1 MNKCILIFAFA
12 LLLKPILPVISFMV
26 NYDYIAKELCE
37 NKTKPE
43 LHCNGKCYLK
53 KELAKASEN
62 TNQNSQN
69 KKQIQQETEILFLET
84 ICNISFQN
92 NDLHNH
98 SVVKDNYS
106 TQYSHL
112 NSNSIFHPPILS

>member
-1 MNKCILIFAFA
+1 MNKYILLFVLV
-12 LLLKPILPVISFMV
+12 LLLKPVFPVISFMV

-98 SVVKDNYS
+98 PVVKDNYS

>member
-62 TNQNSQN
+62 TNPNSQN
-69 KKQIQQETEILFLET
+69 KKQIQQETEILFLEM
-84 ICNISFQN
+84 ICDISFQK

>member
-1 MNKCILIFAFA
+1 MNKFIIIFILTI
-12 LLLKPILPVISFMV
+12 LLKPIVPVVNFVV

-37 NKTKPE
+37 NKTKPQ

-62 TNQNSQN
+62 THPNSQN

-84 ICNISFQN
+84 LCDISFQN
-92 NDLHNH
+92 NRLSYHPI
-98 SVVKDNYS
+98 VKDNYS
-106 TQYSHL
+106 NQYSNL
-112 NSNSIFHPPILS
+112 NSHSIFHPPILS

>member
-1 MNKCILIFAFA
+1 MNKYILLFVLV
-12 LLLKPILPVISFMV
+12 LLLKPVFPVISFMV

>member
-1 MNKCILIFAFA
+1 MNRYILIFA
-12 LLLKPILPVISFMV
+12 LVVLLKPVLPVISFMV

-62 TNQNSQN
+62 TNPTSQD
-69 KKQIQQETEILFLET
+69 KKQLHLEQEILFLET
-84 ICNISFQN
+84 IADFDFQN
-92 NDLHNH
+92 IRFHDKKRVTAH
-98 SVVKDNYS
+98 YS
-106 TQYSHL
+106 NRYTHL
-112 NSNSIFHPPILS
+112 NSNAVFHPPVIS

>member
-1 MNKCILIFAFA
+1 M
-12 LLLKPILPVISFMV
+12 LLKPIFPVISFMV

-62 TNQNSQN
+62 TNPTSQD
-69 KKQIQQETEILFLET
+69 KKQVHLEQEILFLE
-84 ICNISFQN
+84 IVADFDFQN
-92 NDLHNH
+92 IRFHDKKCITTH
-98 SVVKDNYS
+98 YS
-106 TQYSHL
+106 NRYTHL
-112 NSNSIFHPPILS
+112 NSHAVFHPPILS